1 MLTEIDLSLY
11 RCPIDPKREARI
23 VLEDDL
29 HLFCER
35 CRVQFR
41 SKDGIPSF
49 VVVDAVLPSGCE
61 KIKELP
67 CRRLGDE
74 ESRPS

>member
-1 MLTEIDLSLY
+1 MLTELDLSIY

-23 VLEDDL
+23 VLEDDIR
-29 HLFCER
+29 LFCER

-49 VVVDAVLPSGCE
+49 VVPDVTLPEGCE
-61 KIKELP
+61 KVKELP
-67 CRRLGDE
+67 CRRWGE
-74 ESRPS
+74 EPKSE